1 MTKAPWSMIELFRK
15 RWSAF
20 NPDFPYVRDDMTGW
34 SFEASPLAGEVREP
48 RQHRERVPTP
58 TRCNVWNEATRRRS
72 RGDGTRIKIEAR
84 WKVNFW
90 RIDLTLFIT
99 VFLYRTLTSR
109 AREPTSRQYEG
120 ETEISFIIYNNMR
133 DGGIGWY
140 ENTFFCPIILRCHVL
155 YLLLEGT
162 GIENKINSNLL
173 PFRTRYWDLR
183 QNSRVQKNINVYN
196 WEKVFKKS
204 YCHYFYYTSR
214 SMALPFEFV
223 FIYGVAYF
231 VHHYSFSSSQ
241 TNGTLPAQPRGT
253 NSRPLSDDDGDD

>member
-1 MTKAPWSMIELFRK
+1 MQCL
-15 RWSAF
+15 
-20 NPDFPYVRDDMTGW
+20 
-34 SFEASPLAGEVREP
+34 
-48 RQHRERVPTP
+48 ERG
-58 TRCNVWNEATRRRS
+58 ARRRS

-196 WEKVFKKS
+196 WEKVFKKKLLS
-204 YCHYFYYTSR
+204 LFLLHIAF
-214 SMALPFEFV
+214 
-223 FIYGVAYF
+223 
-231 VHHYSFSSSQ
+231 
-241 TNGTLPAQPRGT
+241 NGTSIWICFHLRSCLFRASLLIQ
-253 NSRPLSDDDGDD
+253 LIAIQ